1 MYLCTMQSKQSAVQ
15 IAFESLKNAFDTGKA
30 ISPVREL
37 IGDTDIDTAY
47 AVQEKLIE
55 YFESQGARKVGI
67 KIGLTAESVQK
78 QLGVNQP
85 DFGVLFAH
93 THLPNNG
100 EIPFAFLMQPKA
112 EAEMAFVLKETISS
126 PIADIAE
133 LISKVDYV
141 SPAIEIVGSRVE
153 NWNIRITDTV
163 ADNASASH
171 FVLGDTKL
179 NAEALDF
186 ENAKMTLT
194 QNGNVASE
202 GMAKACMGNPLNAVL
217 WLCNTFIQRG
227 VEVKKGEIILSGAL
241 GPMVPIQAGDTFKA
255 EIEGLGEVGF
265 SVSL

>member
-1 MYLCTMQSKQSAVQ
+1 MQSKQSAVQ
-15 IAFESLKNAFDTGKA
+15 IAFENLKNAFATGKA

-37 IGDTDIDTAY
+37 IGETDIDTAY
-47 AVQEKLIE
+47 AIQEKLIAH
-55 YFESQGARKVGI
+55 FESQGARKVGI

-78 QLGVNQP
+78 QLGVDQP

-100 EIPFAFLMQPKA
+100 EIPFNFLIQPKA
-112 EAEMAFVLKETISS
+112 EAEMAFVLKETVNK
-126 PIADIAE
+126 PIQNTDE
-133 LISKVDYV
+133 LISKIDYV
-141 SPAIEIVGSRVE
+141 APAIEIVGSRVE

-171 FVLGDTKL
+171 FVLGDTQIK
-179 NAEALDF
+179 AEEVDF

-202 GMAKACMGNPLNAVL
+202 GMARACMGNPLNAVM

-241 GPMVPIQAGDTFKA
+241 GPMVPINAGDVFMA
-255 EIEGLGEVGF
+255 DIEGLGQVGF
-265 SVSL
+265 SVGL